1 MRKDKPSSI
10 KFVCR
15 KCKYILSE
23 DETKCPICGGTD
35 LTEDW
40 EGLIIILDTSS
51 ALAEIIN
58 AKRPG
63 RYAIKVR

>member
-1 MRKDKPSSI
+1 
-10 KFVCR
+10 
-15 KCKYILSE
+15 
-23 DETKCPICGGTD
+23 D